1 MKKRIR
7 LLALGLCLLMLWGC
21 SLPGSNDP
29 GNVPQVTLPNEDQGQ
44 ISQDKT
50 REFGLCYQSDGG
62 FNPYTTT
69 RLANRT
75 PMSLLYQGLFTV
87 TSEYKAEPVLCKSYT
102 ASGNLKTYI
111 FTLEEASFSDG
122 SPLEAADVV
131 ASLQA
136 AMDSPVYGDRLHN
149 LKTITATSQRT
160 LEITLA
166 TAYESLPVLL
176 DIPIVRQE
184 DVASDRPLGTGAYA
198 LSESGG
204 LSLRRRQNWW
214 SDYKPPVD
222 VAEIPLTDAANP
234 GEIRDEFEF
243 GRTDLVCTDPGANT
257 YVEYRCD
264 YELWEC
270 ASGIMVYLAC
280 NTESGVFSNDIL
292 RSALTHGIDREALV
306 DVYQGF
312 AQKTTLPAAPT
323 ASCYDG
329 GLAVKYD
336 VDTEAFRSALVDSG
350 LAGKTARLVV
360 NSSSERRVVMAERI
374 AQQLNELGLLVS
386 VNALSHNEFRKALRN
401 GDYEFYLGEIRLSP
415 NFDLSPFFAVYGAA
429 NYGGMASGSL
439 NKLNN
444 MALENS
450 GNYYDLF
457 EGVMEDGRLCP
468 LMFRTYAVYTTRGI
482 LSDLLPALDHVL
494 HNSNSRQLSD
504 AFTEWIEPTEP
515 PTTEATEP
523 AP

>member
-1 MKKRIR
+1 MKKWIRI
-7 LLALGLCLLMLWGC
+7 LALSLCLAMLWGC
-21 SLPGSNDP
+21 AGPGGSDS
-29 GNVPQVTLPNEDQGQ
+29 GNVPQVTLPNEDPGHS
-44 ISQDKT
+44 SQDKT
-50 REFGLCYQSDGG
+50 LEFGLCYQADAG

-75 PMSLLYQGLFTV
+75 PMSLLYQGLFVV
-87 TSEYKAEPVLCKSYT
+87 TSEYKAEPVLCKNYSV
-102 ASGNLKTYI
+102 SGNLKTYI
-111 FTLEEASFSDG
+111 FNLEEATFSDG
-122 SPLEAADVV
+122 SVVEATDVA

-136 AMDSPVYGDRLHN
+136 AMGSPVYGDRLHN
-149 LKTITATSQRT
+149 IKSITPTGQRQLT
-160 LEITLA
+160 ITLA
-166 TAYESLPVLL
+166 TAYENLPVLL

-184 DVASDRPLGTGAYA
+184 DVGSDRPLGTGAYA
-198 LSESGG
+198 LSDSQG
-204 LSLRRRQNWW
+204 LCLRRRQNWW
-214 SDYKPPVD
+214 SDYTPAVD
-222 VAEIPLTDAANP
+222 VDQIPLTAAKNP

-243 GRTDLVCTDPGANT
+243 GQTDLVCTDPGANT

-280 NTESGVFSNDIL
+280 NTESGVFTNAIL
-292 RSALTHGIDREALV
+292 RSNLTHGINRESLV

-312 AQKTTLPAAPT
+312 AQKATLPAAPNT
-323 ASCYDG
+323 SFYDG

-336 VDTEAFRSALVDSG
+336 VDTEAFRNALVESG
-350 LAGKTARLVV
+350 LAGKTARLLV
-360 NSSSERRVVMAERI
+360 NSSSERRVALAERI
-374 AQQLNELGLLVS
+374 AQQLNELGLLVT
-386 VNALSHNEFRKALRN
+386 VNALSQNEFRKALRA
-401 GDYEFYLGEIRLSP
+401 GEYEFYLGEIRLSP

-494 HNSNSRQLSD
+494 HDSNSRQLSE
-504 AFTEWIEPTEP
+504 AITEWVESTEP
-515 PTTEATEP
+515 PTTEATEA